1 MKNLLSILIAVLVL
15 CGAVSRA
22 DAQTTPKPARVDTR
36 VLSGQT
42 LLTKGEFNRQTVPVF
57 ITTATANPYL
67 ITNVY
72 DGLFFVNTNMI
83 LSLPNPTNHTGRMIQ
98 IYTQATNTVTLS
110 NGLGGGL
117 TLVASNTIGTIV
129 LCPSNEVT
137 KAFSTGT
144 NWLVVHD

>member
-1 MKNLLSILIAVLVL
+1 MKNLLQFLIAVLVL

-22 DAQTTPKPARVDTR
+22 EAQVDPVPTRVDTR
-36 VLSGQT
+36 LLSGQK
-42 LLTKGEFNRQTVPVF
+42 LLTQGMFNRQTVPVF
-57 ITTATANPYL
+57 LTTATSNPYV
-67 ITNVY
+67 ITNTY
-72 DGLFFVNTNMI
+72 EGLFFVNTNMI
-83 LSLPNPTNHTGRMIQ
+83 VSLPNPTNHVGRIIQ

-117 TLVASNTIGTIV
+117 TLVASNAIGTTV